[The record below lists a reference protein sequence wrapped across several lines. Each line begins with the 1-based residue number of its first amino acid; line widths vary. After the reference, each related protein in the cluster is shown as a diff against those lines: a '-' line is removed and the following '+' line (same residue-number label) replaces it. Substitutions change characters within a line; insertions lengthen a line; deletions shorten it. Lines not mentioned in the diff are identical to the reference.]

1 MDDKLATIYD
11 LAWAYR
17 AARVLQVANNL
28 DIFSTIAGKQL
39 SADEMAEQ
47 VHCKPEMIEKLL
59 IACVAMGLLEKTGAS
74 YKNTELSE
82 TYLVAGRPL
91 YQGDIIAHAATVWG
105 FWDTLED
112 QTVLDPKDRSKKH
125 DEHRSFIMGMHNIAV
140 TGRACMFTDA
150 VDLSGR
156 RRLFD
161 VGGGPGTYSITACRL
176 CPELTAIVFD
186 MPEAAAIAR
195 EVIAKEGLQDRVS
208 VQEGDW
214 DTDGFGENNDV
225 VLLSNVLHGPASE
238 ARMKLRKAHDSLVS
252 GGLVVIQEFLLNN
265 EKTGPLIP
273 ALFNIMVGA
282 YSEGEL
288 LSLLEKEG
296 FIEAKVVASSEE
308 LGCGWIQ
315 AIKR

>member
-1 MDDKLATIYD
+1 VDDKLATIYD

-252 GGLVVIQEFLLNN
+252 GGLVVIQEFLL
-265 EKTGPLIP
+265 KL
-273 ALFNIMVGA
+273 
-282 YSEGEL
+282 
-288 LSLLEKEG
+288 
-296 FIEAKVVASSEE
+296 
-308 LGCGWIQ
+308 
-315 AIKR
+315 